1 MPGCAVRLCDWPSPS
16 SREEVLSGRLECG
29 RARVGVTRDAL
40 AVDRLGREE
49 DGRRGAAG
57 EGGAR
62 AVKADVERLVL
73 GALVEDAL
81 DEVPATDVAAGRDV
95 EAAEREGRVAAD
107 DEERLDL
114 LDALVRRLAVEVADR
129 GAERQVD
136 VDDVVGLL
144 VAEGTCAAP

>member
-1 MPGCAVRLCDWPSPS
+1 MLGLLAATASVVVAKRWPWFWMPGCAVRSCDWPSPS

-62 AVKADVERLVL
+62 AVRADVERLFL
-73 GALVEDAL
+73 GALVEDAF
-81 DEVPATDVAAGRDV
+81 DEVHATDGADGRNF
-95 EAAEREGRVAAD
+95 EAAECDGRLAAD
-107 DEERLDL
+107 D
-114 LDALVRRLAVEVADR
+114 
-129 GAERQVD
+129 Q
-136 VDDVVGLL
+136 
-144 VAEGTCAAP
+144 